1 MRKTGK
7 ECISIEGKHQS
18 TMFYDVIETLYTQG
32 KIIASE
38 KFSHMYFTIAST
50 PEKMKLL
57 GVEGE
62 RFTISYGTISRHY
75 DKDSAHYLPK
85 EVWIKLP
92 DAIVKPFA
100 ISKYFSESEHINMK
114 GYRLYTVIQYE
125 EGCIVVGVTVKNAGR
140 NLKVNSI
147 STIFARG
154 KNLSGKEE
162 VIFIET
168 KITPLQEALLRKPY
182 SSQYQPEKELSKG
195 KVKSSSK

>member
-1 MRKTGK
+1 
-7 ECISIEGKHQS
+7 
-18 TMFYDVIETLYTQG
+18 MFYDVIETLYTQG

-125 EGCIVVGVTVKNAGR
+125 EGCIVVGVTVKSQLYIYNFCKREESIWQRGCYLHR
-140 NLKVNSI
+140 NKNNSLTG
-147 STIFARG
+147 ST
-154 KNLSGKEE
+154 S
-162 VIFIET
+162 
-168 KITPLQEALLRKPY
+168 
-182 SSQYQPEKELSKG
+182 
-195 KVKSSSK
+195 